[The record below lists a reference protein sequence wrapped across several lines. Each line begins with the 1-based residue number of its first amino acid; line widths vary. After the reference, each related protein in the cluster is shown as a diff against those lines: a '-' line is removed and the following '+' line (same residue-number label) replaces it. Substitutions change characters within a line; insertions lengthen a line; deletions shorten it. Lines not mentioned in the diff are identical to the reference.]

1 MPIDAPN
8 HNDLNRFAAAAK
20 RKEANLGYTIDN
32 RSDFP
37 VIKVSKQRIIRLKK
51 EIRIVR
57 ICISED
63 CAQELE
69 WWLMSVDSFNYREVR
84 PELIDV
90 QIEVDA
96 SSSCWGAVLNGLEA
110 KGDMNSRLSGQSSNH
125 RESLANL
132 MALETFQPNRGF
144 KPFRT

>member
-1 MPIDAPN
+1 
-8 HNDLNRFAAAAK
+8 
-20 RKEANLGYTIDN
+20 
-32 RSDFP
+32 
-37 VIKVSKQRIIRLKK
+37 
-51 EIRIVR
+51 
-57 ICISED
+57 
-63 CAQELE
+63 
-69 WWLMSVDSFNYREVR
+69 MSVDSFSYREVR

-110 KGDMNSRLSGQSSNH
+110 KGDWNSRLSGQCSNH